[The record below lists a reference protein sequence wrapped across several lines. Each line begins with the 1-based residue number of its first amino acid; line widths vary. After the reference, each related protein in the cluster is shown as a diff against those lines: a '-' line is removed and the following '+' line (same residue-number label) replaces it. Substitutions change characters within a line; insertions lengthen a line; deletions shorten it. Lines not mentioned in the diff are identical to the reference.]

1 MERLLLSLLTCRKI
15 HLVGF
20 QHLKLFP
27 GHIHHVMELSHQ
39 GLKLVDGCH
48 GGVVGADVRS
58 QDPGL
63 DLGLR
68 AVLCNVSGLLTIV
81 TIAMGSD
88 AVDLHGHLGQ
98 VQERGL
104 GVGADNV
111 QAALE
116 P

>member
-1 MERLLLSLLTCRKI
+1 M
-15 HLVGF
+15 
-20 QHLKLFP
+20 
-27 GHIHHVMELSHQ
+27 
-39 GLKLVDGCH
+39 
-48 GGVVGADVRS
+48 
-58 QDPGL
+58 

-98 VQERGL
+98 VQEQGL